1 MILKNID
8 SLIINII
15 KLLLMKYYY
24 NFSFFLNIIV
34 LNYNNVDQIS

>member
-24 NFSFFLNIIV
+24 NFSFFLNILI

>member
-24 NFSFFLNIIV
+24 NFSFFLNIKV
-34 LNYNNVDQIS
+34 LNYNNEDQIS